1 MQRKCCNFNKFIIVR
16 ISPSPP
22 RKNPQKCG
30 FFLCLCGFSGFLH
43 FALIAYFLRFF
54 ASQWHRKS
62 TGKYRKMPPP
72 VMEGVLLRLGLL
84 DEVFIHWV
92 STLGICLCFLTAAIC
107 AGCSILISKEVL
119 LRFVYGVLIHINY
132 TFQTA
137 SRADHCDR
145 AALFRK
151 RL

>member
-1 MQRKCCNFNKFIIVR
+1 MLRYDKE
-16 ISPSPP
+16 
-22 RKNPQKCG
+22 NPAEMRG
-30 FFLCLCGFSGFLH
+30 FPLFMRAFRLFTLC
-43 FALIAYFLRFF
+43 AYCLFLRVSAF
-54 ASQWHRKS
+54 QGHRKS

-72 VMEGVLLRLGLL
+72 VTEGVLLRLGL

-92 STLGICLCFLTAAIC
+92 STLGICLCFHTAAIY

-137 SRADHCDR
+137 SRADHCDPR
-145 AALFRK
+145 GFVQEEIMK
-151 RL
+151 KM